1 VKALGIAKRTRAAD
15 DCDPDAL
22 WVRFASM
29 TICQAHNLR
38 APVIDVPRPYGV
50 RISLAAS
57 DPFRNLLGADWH
69 RVHWFADAASRDAA
83 LTELSRK
90 HEYSRPGDRPA
101 LVYERISR

>member
-1 VKALGIAKRTRAAD
+1 
-15 DCDPDAL
+15 
-22 WVRFASM
+22 M

-38 APVIDVPRPYGV
+38 APVVDVPRPYGV
-50 RISLAAS
+50 RISLAVS

-69 RVHWFADAASRDAA
+69 RAHWFADAASRDAA
-83 LTELSRK
+83 LAEWSRK

>member
-1 VKALGIAKRTRAAD
+1 VKALAIAKGTRAAG
-15 DCDPDAL
+15 DCDPNAL
-22 WVRFASM
+22 WVRFAAM

-38 APVIDVPRPYGV
+38 APVTEVRQSFGL

-57 DPFRNLLGADWH
+57 DPFRKLLGADWH

-83 LTELSRK
+83 LTEMSRK

-101 LVYERISR
+101 LIFERISR